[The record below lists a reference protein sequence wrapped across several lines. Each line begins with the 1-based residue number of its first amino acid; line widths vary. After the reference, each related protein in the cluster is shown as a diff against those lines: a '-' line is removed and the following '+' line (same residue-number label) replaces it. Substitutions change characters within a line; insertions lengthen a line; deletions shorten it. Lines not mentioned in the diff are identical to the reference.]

1 MHLLHLPSQLLLQA
15 HDLSVGLAQLVL
27 EPQHE
32 LDAGEVEAEL
42 GGEPLDDPQAH
53 DVGIGVEPR
62 PARCPVR
69 PHETLRLVHPQRLRM
84 HADELGGDRDHV
96 DRPARGLHQPTAFCS
111 SSRSSR
117 SFLFTRFGTWIRR
130 RASTSP
136 LPEPESFGAPRPLIR
151 RSLPSSEPAGI
162 LSDTGPSGV
171 GTSTLPPSAAVGKE
185 TVTSTIRSSP
195 RRSYVS
201 EGATRVTTIRSPLGP
216 PFWPASPFPLSRIFV
231 PSLTPGL
238 IFTVNVRRRRSRPEP
253 WHFEHGFS
261 ITVPLPRQ
269 RGQGC
274 ESANRPCDSETTPR
288 PLHSGQMIGAVPGSA
303 PVPPH
308 CEQATVSSTGTFAS
322 APRSESSNERR
333 TSVSTSAP
341 RTGCGRP
348 RPRLARPAPPRLPK
362 MPPRMSPRSP
372 RSPKS
377 TLTAPGPGAPRPLVE
392 PKRSY
397 AFRFSGSDRTSYAV
411 CTCLKRSSADLSPWF
426 VSGWYLRASFRYA
439 FLISSAEAPFFTP
452 SVS

>member
-1 MHLLHLPSQLLLQA
+1 MHVLHLPSQLLLQP
-15 HDLSVGLAQLVL
+15 HDLSVRLAQLVL

-96 DRPARGLHQPTAFCS
+96 NRPARGLHQPTAFCS

-136 LPEPESFGAPRPLIR
+136 LPEPDSFGAPRPLIR

-162 LSDTGPSGV
+162 LSDTAPSGV
-171 GTSTLPPSAAVGKE
+171 CTSTLPPSAAVGKE
-185 TVTSTIRSSP
+185 TGTWTIRSSP
-195 RRSYVS
+195 RRSYVC
-201 EGATRVTTIRSPLGP
+201 EGSTRVTTIRSPLGP
-216 PFWPASPFPLSRIFV
+216 PFWPTSPFPLSRILV

-238 IFTVNVRRRRSRPEP
+238 ILTVNVRRRRSRPEP

-269 RGQGC
+269 RGHGC

-288 PLHSGQMIGAVPGSA
+288 PLHSGPMRGAVPGSA
-303 PVPPH
+303 PAPPH
-308 CEQATVSSTGTFAS
+308 WEQATVSSTGTFAS
-322 APRSESSNERR
+322 APRRESSNERR

-341 RTGCGRP
+341 RAGCGRAR
-348 RPRLARPAPPRLPK
+348 RPPPPRTFPK
-362 MPPRMSPRSP
+362 MPPRMPPRSP
-372 RSPKS
+372 LQSKSPKS
-377 TLTAPGPGAPRPLVE
+377 TLTPPGPGAPRPLAE
-392 PKRSY
+392 PKRS
-397 AFRFSGSDRTSYAV
+397 
-411 CTCLKRSSADLSPWF
+411 
-426 VSGWYLRASFRYA
+426 
-439 FLISSAEAPFFTP
+439 
-452 SVS
+452 